1 MANLNFFRVMQASK
15 FNSRSIPCNASGIGF
30 NGKAGYYV
38 AQAVVLGDSI
48 GAVTASFNS
57 VGIPDRFQLRW
68 SGSIVADSG
77 FVGDN
82 LYGSTVYYNGRVST
96 YSSTTSLT
104 QYDYDYKNSAT
115 APWITGSSVA
125 VSIDTGSFPPYS
137 SPSSTT
143 YYNRNNGDVAYGGDC
158 ANYVLNDNGVG
169 FKKLTGSLET
179 GNWGPQFGV
188 DPSFPRSGSDNT
200 VGANALDGNVQ
211 LTFFKHTPY
220 PSEFD
225 VIVWGVENNTGWFL
239 NSISCPTE
247 NNVNSSS
254 VYLQGTGIGGGI
266 TTIYHA
272 APTFDLRP
280 GMKCYYDSAMTQP
293 VSSSGNIG
301 FGKGLLASGSF
312 PTNPPTN
319 TKISLNYAFG
329 NTQSAEYDNDCYLT
343 FYTASDSSDPN
354 NTARLGQIVSCSV
367 CPQY

>member
-1 MANLNFFRVMQASK
+1 MANLNFFRVMQASQ

-38 AQAVVLGDSI
+38 AQAVVLGDSV

-57 VGIPDRFQLRW
+57 ATIPDRFQLRW

-77 FVGDN
+77 FVGDG
-82 LYGSTVYYNGRVST
+82 LYGSSAYYTNRVST

-104 QYDYDYKNSAT
+104 QYDYDYKNRAT

-125 VSIDTGSFPPYS
+125 VSIDTGSFPPMFK
-137 SPSSTT
+137 
-143 YYNRNNGDVAYGGDC
+143 NRNSGDVAYGSGC

-188 DPSFPRSGSDNT
+188 LPSFPISGSDNIP
-200 VGANALDGNVQ
+200 GADALDGNVS
-211 LTFFKHTPY
+211 LTFFKNTKY
-220 PSEFD
+220 PAEFD
-225 VIVWGVENNTGWFL
+225 VIIWGVENNTGWLL
-239 NSISCPTE
+239 NNITCPTE
-247 NNVNSSS
+247 NNANSSS
-254 VYLQGTGIGGGI
+254 IKLQGNSGGN

-293 VSSSGNIG
+293 VSASAAIG
-301 FGKGLLASGSF
+301 VGVGFLTSGSF

-319 TKISLNYAFG
+319 TKISLNFAFG
-329 NTQSAEYDNDCYLT
+329 NTQSAELDNDCFLT